1 MNPNYQTINLKAAKK
16 DPNSIYHFY
25 KKLIQLRKNE
35 TYKNTFVYGKFQSY
49 LDDLENVFVYTRSDQ
64 DNQICIVV
72 NMNRYEETITL
83 PFHIEKVLL
92 QNYESVSKMQTQTLR
107 PYEAFVYTYKK

>member
-1 MNPNYQTINLKAAKK
+1 M
-16 DPNSIYHFY
+16 
-25 KKLIQLRKNE
+25 KNE